1 MRTIFLL
8 VRRELTAYLGTG
20 WGVIILFG
28 ALLINGLL
36 FNVMALGDVAKYSS
50 EVLETFFE
58 HSSGVVMITGVLLTM
73 RLIAEE
79 RQQGT
84 MALLNT
90 APISPAQIIIG
101 KFLGAFT
108 FLSLIIALTF
118 YMPLLVMVNGKV
130 SLGHVGAGYLGLLAI
145 GSAAVAIGTLGSA
158 MAKNQ
163 LLAAVLGGVILVLFI
178 LGWLGARTTEAPI
191 SDILAYSAIW
201 DRHFQP
207 FMRGRINT
215 ESLVYYSSMTF
226 APLLLATRILQ
237 SRRLS

>member
-1 MRTIFLL
+1 MNTIFLL
-8 VRRELTAYLGTG
+8 ARRELAAYMSTS
-20 WGVIILFG
+20 WGVIILAG

-36 FNVMALGDVAKYSS
+36 FNVWALGDVAKYSS
-50 EVLETFFE
+50 DVLEKFFE

-84 MALLNT
+84 MTLLST
-90 APISPAQIIIG
+90 APITSVQIVIG
-101 KFLGAFT
+101 KFLGAYS
-108 FLSLIIALTF
+108 FLALIIVLTA
-118 YMPLLVMVNGKV
+118 YMPLLVLVNGKV
-130 SLGHVGAGYLGLLAI
+130 SLGHVGAGYLGLLAL

-191 SDILAYSAIW
+191 SDVMAYSAIW

-215 ESLVYYSSMTF
+215 ESLVYYGSMTF